1 MEYGRASVY
10 YIILYL
16 LKKSFICSI
25 YPPPPPFDDDLDI
38 EDREGKKGR
47 ASHTMSVYDLF
58 FFFAYPFY
66 EDFLGRRT

>member
-1 MEYGRASVY
+1 MGEPL
-10 YIILYL
+10 YIILSYIYS
-16 LKKSFICSI
+16 KKVLFAA
-25 YPPPPPFDDDLDI
+25 YTPPPPFDDDLDI